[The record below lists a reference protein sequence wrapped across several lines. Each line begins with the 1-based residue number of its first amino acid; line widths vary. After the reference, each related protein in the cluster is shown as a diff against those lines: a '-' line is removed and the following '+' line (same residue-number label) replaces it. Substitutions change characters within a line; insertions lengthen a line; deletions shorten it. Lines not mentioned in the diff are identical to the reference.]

1 MDNNLEIVINQDGF
15 LTEKEFAM
23 LQKKYYELF
32 LRMYGKNLADT
43 IIGLLHIQDKS
54 KLSEFWLKFSENNS
68 RATMALEQ
76 LKNMV
81 PKDKLSLLMAYQRHN
96 LVAAARLRNLNAK
109 EASIPDAVFL
119 DESRKKN
126 LWLSMLMYAENHCV
140 ALGYER
146 LYVEIPFQDY
156 TMLCGCL
163 DEGYQEDREDAVKNL
178 EAKTILLNK
187 KLARK

>member
-1 MDNNLEIVINQDGF
+1 MDNNLEIVVNQDGF

-32 LRMYGKNLADT
+32 LRLYGKNLADT
-43 IIGLLHIQDKS
+43 FISLLPIQDKS
-54 KLSEFWLKFSENNS
+54 KLSAFWLKFSKNNY

-76 LKNMV
+76 IKNMV

-96 LVAAARLRNLNAK
+96 LVAAARLRNLNVK

-119 DESRKKN
+119 DENSKKE
-126 LWLSMLMYAENHCV
+126 LWPSILVYAENHC
-140 ALGYER
+140 ATLGYER

-163 DEGYQEDREDAVKNL
+163 DEGYQEDREDVVKNL

-187 KLARK
+187 KLVRK

>member
-1 MDNNLEIVINQDGF
+1 MDNNLEIVVNQDGF

-43 IIGLLHIQDKS
+43 FISLLPIQDKS
-54 KLSEFWLKFSENNS
+54 KLSAFWLKFSENHY

-76 LKNMV
+76 IKNMV
-81 PKDKLSLLMAYQRHN
+81 PKDKLSLLIAYQRHN
-96 LVAAARLRNLNAK
+96 LVAAARLRNLNVR

-119 DESRKKN
+119 DENSKKE
-126 LWLSMLMYAENHCV
+126 LWPSMLMYAENHC
-140 ALGYER
+140 ANLGYER
-146 LYVEIPFQDY
+146 IYVEIPFQDY

-163 DEGYQEDREDAVKNL
+163 DGGYQEDREDVVKNL